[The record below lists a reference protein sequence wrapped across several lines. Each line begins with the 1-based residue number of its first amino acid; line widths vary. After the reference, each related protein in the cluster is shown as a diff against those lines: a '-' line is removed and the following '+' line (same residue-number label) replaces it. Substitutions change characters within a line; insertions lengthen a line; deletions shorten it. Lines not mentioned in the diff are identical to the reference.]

1 MSDKANLQRFWNI
14 YFQVILEKVVPRIK
28 NVLDGVKDSA
38 PVTVYMED
46 LLFDV
51 FQIHPSYQA
60 LFTLMS
66 TLMPPPRQS

>member
-1 MSDKANLQRFWNI
+1 MRDWVCQFATI
-14 YFQVILEKVVPRIK
+14 FQVILEKVVPRIK

-51 FQIHPSYQA
+51 FQIHPSPSSLHFDVNFDA
-60 LFTLMS
+60 
-66 TLMPPPRQS
+66 PPRQS